1 MANLV
6 HNELTERYLKRSSL
20 FWKFARDAKFA
31 KWQQEARSAA
41 WRNLQWT
48 WDELGISDDARQVA
62 ERRGFVPSEV
72 FAHPEVLRKNPDLQK
87 YYRLLA
93 CLPAKGLAQIR
104 IKGERG
110 DRLLNMC
117 ILLNRFLS
125 RLLIQT
131 GRPSR
136 ELLLRTIY
144 AEAGSEW
151 QGTWVNDIGQVAA
164 LELEQII
171 ADFASKRNLIALD
184 AGDLE
189 SQQENIIL
197 LKSGTTIVFGSEPDV
212 ECRNAQ
218 KELICVIEI
227 KGSADKAGAQTRLG
241 ETKKSF
247 TKAKLENPRCVT
259 IFLPSVL
266 TPAVESQL
274 KTERDIDK
282 VFELL
287 PIFKDEAK
295 RAAFLDEL
303 FRFCLREKLP

>member
-41 WRNLQWT
+41 WQNLQWS

-62 ERRGFVPSEV
+62 ERIGFVPSEV
-72 FAHPEVLRKNPDLQK
+72 FAHPEVLRKSPDLQK

-104 IKGERG
+104 IKGERS
-110 DRLLNMC
+110 DRLLNLC

-125 RLLIQT
+125 RLVTQT
-131 GRPSR
+131 GRTSR
-136 ELLLRTIY
+136 DLLLRTIY

-164 LELEQII
+164 LDLEKII
-171 ADFASKRNLIALD
+171 SDFADEKKLIAVNTGDLSVQEENLIV
-184 AGDLE
+184 
-189 SQQENIIL
+189 
-197 LKSGTTIVFGSEPDV
+197 LKSGTTIIFGSEPDV

-259 IFLPSVL
+259 IFLPSIL
-266 TPAVESQL
+266 TPAVKAQL

-287 PIFKDEAK
+287 PIFKEESK

-303 FRFCLREKLP
+303 FRFCLRERLS